1 MNRLPKISVIT
12 PSYNQAEFLERT
24 ILSVF
29 NQEYPNLEYIIID
42 GGSTD
47 GSVEIIKKYEDKLAF
62 WISEPDHGQTDAIN
76 KGLKR
81 ATGEWLCWQNSDDI
95 FYEKA
100 FMRLATMS
108 KRHPNVDLIIGDM
121 MLIDKSDNPLRDIRF
136 VKPTYHSVLAEG
148 MVLTNQSAFWKNSI
162 HKKIGYLSETL
173 HYGFDY
179 EWFLRLL
186 KHYRA
191 EHTDHIL
198 GGLRIY
204 GQTKTSLNPEKFE
217 QEYATFLPKKPV
229 SNLSKNYFRLRRLSL
244 MLLNGRVNYVFRG
257 ILRYLRKQRGGLY

>member
-1 MNRLPKISVIT
+1 MYSLPKISVIT

-24 ILSVF
+24 ILSVI
-29 NQEYPNLEYIIID
+29 NQGYPNLEFIIID

-47 GSVEIIKKYEDKLAF
+47 GSVEIIKKYEDRLAF
-62 WISEPDHGQTDAIN
+62 WISEPDDGQTEAIN

-95 FYEKA
+95 FYQEA
-100 FMRLATMS
+100 FVNLAS
-108 KRHPNVDLIIGDM
+108 AAKKYPNADLIIGDT
-121 MLIDKSDNPLRDIRF
+121 MLIDKYDNPLRDIRF
-136 VKPTYHSVLAEG
+136 VKPTYHSALAEG
-148 MVLTNQSAFWKNSI
+148 MILTNQSAFWKNTI
-162 HKKIGYLSETL
+162 HEKIGYLSETL

-191 EHTDHIL
+191 AHTDHIL

-229 SNLSKNYFRLRRLSL
+229 SNLSKNYFRLRRLFL
-244 MLLNGRVNYVFRG
+244 MLLNGRVDYVSRG